1 MRDTS
6 GYWKIISVV
15 CKFSINHEQDVFW
28 WWWDCNV
35 LHRKKSLCPRKW
47 KSERRR
53 KLLYPLQCHKYCH
66 SKKALGAGKWRS
78 RSSRLRGLQIDF
90 QLRRPELQES
100 ERTDFPRLRPLLDSA
115 LKGQSELTR
124 VLPHCCRGH
133 GCCCKLQSY
142 HSKGPRKKA
151 GQRGLNRNLSW
162 S

>member
-1 MRDTS
+1 MVFSDGGETAMCYIEKKLSAPES
-6 GYWKIISVV
+6 GSQKEGASF
-15 CKFSINHEQDVFW
+15 CTLFSATNTVIA
-28 WWWDCNV
+28 
-35 LHRKKSLCPRKW
+35 R
-47 KSERRR
+47 
-53 KLLYPLQCHKYCH
+53 
-66 SKKALGAGKWRS
+66 KALRAGKWRG

-124 VLPHCCRGH
+124 VLPHRCRGH

-142 HSKGPRKKA
+142 YSKGPRKKA
-151 GQRGLNRNLSW
+151 GQGGLNRNLSW